1 MTNKLFWQ
9 GNLLV
14 NDKKEL
20 IAGVIKKA
28 NDFTVIA
35 FRSHCYMGFDGFQ
48 TVQAAK
54 AFAERAGGLL

>member
-1 MTNKLFWQ
+1 MANRLIWQ

-20 IAGVIKKA
+20 IAGVIKRA
-28 NDFTVIA
+28 NDFVVIA
-35 FRSHCYMGFDGFQ
+35 FRSHCYMDFDGFP